1 MPDSASMT
9 SSPLHQALS
18 NVTAFKGCSSETLKR
33 IEQEGEKIVFGIG
46 HSLSNESLYL
56 TEFS

>member
-9 SSPLHQALS
+9 SSLNQALS

-33 IEQEGEKIVFGIG
+33 IEQEGEDCIWYWALTG
-46 HSLSNESLYL
+46 LNLLY
-56 TEFS
+56 